1 MEEIRNGL
9 FYSFV
14 PKPPSLKFTWNDE
27 KGLKKNLSFAIIH
40 LVVKEYFN
48 DKMYYIKSTVF
59 KTGFHGYAHITKE
72 AKNIA
77 K

>member
-14 PKPPSLKFTWNDE
+14 PKPPSLKSTWNDE
-27 KGLKKNLSFAIIH
+27 KRLKKNLSFAIIH

-48 DKMYYIKSTVF
+48 DKMYCIISIVF
-59 KTGFHGYAHITKE
+59 KKGFHGYAY
-72 AKNIA
+72 N
-77 K
+77 